1 VPRSVPSFPSFP
13 SLPSSPAARSAA
25 LAAVAVLAGA
35 GAVVGAYLFLTGKP
49 EPRGDGFA
57 AGMAAIA
64 ALLYV
69 LAGLVVAAD
78 GVALAGLESRA
89 SLVPAQRLVAQVGA
103 VLAAVGPLAI
113 ATWVVFDLPVDVT
126 GAGLLSVVAGTLLVG
141 LAVAWV
147 AGEAVVAALRD
158 GSAT

>member
-1 VPRSVPSFPSFP
+1 VSASSVPSF
-13 SLPSSPAARSAA
+13 PSSPAARSSV

-35 GAVVGAYLFLTGKP
+35 GAVVGAYLFLAGKP
-49 EPRGDGFA
+49 APRGDGFA
-57 AGMAAIA
+57 AGMAAMA

-69 LAGLVVAAD
+69 LAGVVVVAD
-78 GVALAGLESRA
+78 GVALAGLESVA
-89 SLVPAQRLVAQVGA
+89 SLTPAQRLLARVGTA
-103 VLAAVGPLAI
+103 LAAVGPPVV

-147 AGEAVVAALRD
+147 AGEAVVAAVRD
-158 GSAT
+158 GAAT

>member
-1 VPRSVPSFPSFP
+1 MPPTSLPSSVPSF
-13 SLPSSPAARSAA
+13 PSSPAARSSV
-25 LAAVAVLAGA
+25 LAAVAVLVGA
-35 GAVVGAYLFLTGKP
+35 GTVVGAYLFLAGKP

-69 LAGLVVAAD
+69 LAGAVVAAD
-78 GVALAGLESRA
+78 GVALAGLESFA
-89 SLVPAQRLVAQVGA
+89 SLSSAQRLVARAGT
-103 VLAAVGPLAI
+103 VLAAVGPPVV

-126 GAGLLSVVAGTLLVG
+126 GAGLLSVVVGTLLVG

-147 AGEAVVAALRD
+147 AGEALVAAVRD
-158 GSAT
+158 RTAT